1 MFESKL
7 FVTVYFDAAQKSLL
21 ILCQRT
27 YISEDVPDLNIDEV
41 VDSMDAKRYVSLP

>member
-1 MFESKL
+1 MFKNKL
-7 FVTVYFDAAQKSLL
+7 FATVYFDAVRKSLL

-41 VDSMDAKRYVSLP
+41 VDSMHTKRYVSLP